1 MIVIALLLAV
11 VQSCPASVADEA
23 ELISQPIE
31 CFRQLY
37 DHKKY
42 DNQKML
48 RTVTDRLQTY
58 QRMLQEMK
66 MSAEDHLETTPVL
79 KWAQSNAQIFISFK
93 LSHRQDSPT
102 CSDIRREFFKTEE
115 VAETNGDI

>member
-1 MIVIALLLAV
+1 
-11 VQSCPASVADEA
+11 
-23 ELISQPIE
+23 
-31 CFRQLY
+31 
-37 DHKKY
+37 
-42 DNQKML
+42 ML

-58 QRMLQEMK
+58 QRMLQELK